1 VWTSSNRPA
10 LFKSGEH
17 MVDIVEESWNI
28 QGRIESR
35 VKNFG
40 KGKYGR
46 VLKMTKK
53 PETDE
58 YIKVLQI
65 TSIGLVL
72 MGGLGFL
79 IYWLWSI
86 FPTYF

>member
-1 VWTSSNRPA
+1 MWTSSDRPA
-10 LFKSGEH
+10 LFKTGEH

-28 QGRIESR
+28 QGRIEGR
-35 VKNFG
+35 AKNFG

-46 VLKMTKK
+46 VLKMARK
-53 PETDE
+53 PENDE
-58 YIKVLQI
+58 YVKVLQI
-65 TSIGLVL
+65 TSVGLIL

-79 IYWLWSI
+79 IYWLWVI